1 MCHELIFGDIP
12 LPTTSAYPWI
22 SSPSL
27 PQFLRK
33 KVKPH
38 LHPALIGMSM
48 MLASSPGLPTL
59 SEVMGEIAI
68 EQGRID
74 KQGSDVKSLERHED
88 DLAQGRAASI
98 YQRPTEGDEVESPS
112 EDVEDAGGSGTS
124 PGLSGEATV
133 EKGTTGTSRKREATR
148 AARTSP
154 SLSLPRKEDRPPRF
168 SDDPL
173 GQLDPFPP
181 PIVTQSVP
189 SLTSIK
195 QPHRPSSLN
204 ASEILLNKYDFGSQ
218 IHLLRSH
225 FCRSEVCGY
234 FGVYLNIDLGYRSN
248 LY

>member
-12 LPTTSAYPWI
+12 LPTTSAYPGL

-38 LHPALIGMSM
+38 LHPALIGMGM
-48 MLASSPGLPTL
+48 VLASSPGLPSL
-59 SEVMGEIAI
+59 SKVMGEVAI

-74 KQGSDVKSLERHED
+74 KQGSDVKSLERYED
-88 DLAQGRAASI
+88 DLAQGKAASI
-98 YQRPTEGDEVESPS
+98 YQRSAGGDEVESPS
-112 EDVEDAGGSGTS
+112 VDVEDAGGSDRS
-124 PGLSGEATV
+124 PLPSEGANT
-133 EKGTTGTSRKREATR
+133 EKGTSGTRPQREATR

-173 GQLDPFPP
+173 GQLDPISPP
-181 PIVTQSVP
+181 TVTRSVP
-189 SLTSIK
+189 SLPSIK
-195 QPHRPSSLN
+195 QPPRPSSLN
-204 ASEILLNKYDFGSQ
+204 TSEILLNKYDFRSQ

-225 FCRSEVCGY
+225 FCRSEVCER
-234 FGVYLNIDLGYRSN
+234 FLGLSQS
-248 LY
+248 